1 MVVLFC
7 YFFFVVEM
15 VDVIEQ
21 RFCIKF
27 CFKLVEC
34 VKANKYLNRRK
45 PTTGLIG
52 LKMAE
57 SQMTKTKVL
66 DELHLAQRWK
76 MLQKCANLP
85 TRTVGERSV
94 TFTTL

>member
-1 MVVLFC
+1 MK
-7 YFFFVVEM
+7 
-15 VDVIEQ
+15 EQ

-34 VKANKYLNRRK
+34 DKTHKYLNRNK
-45 PTTGLIG
+45 PTTGLNG

-57 SQMTKTKVL
+57 CQMTKTKVL
-66 DELHLAQRWK
+66 EELHLTQRWE
-76 MLQKCANLP
+76 MLQKCARLP

-94 TFTTL
+94 TFTI